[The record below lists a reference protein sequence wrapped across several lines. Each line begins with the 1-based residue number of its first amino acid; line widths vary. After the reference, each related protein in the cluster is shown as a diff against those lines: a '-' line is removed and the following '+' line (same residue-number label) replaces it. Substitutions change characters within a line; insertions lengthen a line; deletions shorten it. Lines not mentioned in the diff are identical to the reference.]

1 MRIRLFSLK
10 GPQFHAGAIWHVCE
24 HSEWPNTWPAP
35 NELRHTFGYA
45 YTSDDVHVVKVR
57 SSKGDFDVEQCK
69 TNASVELGA
78 PPRQSFALVAVV
90 CFNKA
95 ALLLRRLEG
104 GKTVSASSGKAV
116 QQCRCSVSSG
126 RQSRIPMNIVRKLGS
141 SRPSSE
147 PAASASD
154 DAESASLGDHVLAL
168 MHLRKVFNDLMR
180 NSKSPEERDL
190 KMYPVVKLFV
200 KVSQSFT
207 VEDIVNRFK
216 EAAQFASVI
225 SSMLVQE
232 IRTRAGFPSTIDAA
246 VEIITYLKPSAAAAD
261 AKTFGWSILCALALL
276 VSPNRAD
283 IVEAVCKAALPST
296 LVKTLYLF
304 CDLPDSCPLDAME
317 VRLLRD
323 VLMKVMVPVMRSQK
337 GIEQLASKDDL
348 VLIFCSV
355 SSWCPI
361 HNHIWRSCSSELLM
375 TLSSRVKSS
384 PLVNYVHDHKCV
396 QLFVDNL
403 RHAPQESLV
412 DLVDMV
418 SCLLCVLK
426 DFASV
431 SSILL
436 EDFKSAGGYEYLCD
450 LILQRS
456 STTVQNEQDALRNL
470 LFVVNSM
477 VLAGNGEIKAPETYT
492 AWKGQNNSP
501 VPQSMGEGRIVR
513 NMDAFEVLE
522 TVFILSNQTTI
533 CCTVLDVL
541 YSIFSADPMN
551 YFLLETRCPIGK
563 FVETVNAK
571 SLKTQRKLFD
581 LIEYIVFQLNYLPS
595 KEFIAIAPI
604 LKMNK
609 DMNSIHLIVR
619 SLHKILNHSVAVKDI
634 FRDVGLLDVLVT
646 VLQNAYAAVRNNND
660 DHESTWEC
668 FSLVISTLCLLVKQ
682 CNGNVVVLREIGGTK
697 TVFSMI
703 EDDRCRSGALQ
714 LLQQVVMNPSGED
727 ELAGVLALLHS
738 TPTAKLPTKCEV
750 LQFLANLLR
759 ESHRVRMAFRRV
771 GGYVYLLSIVLSLG
785 GAFKEIPDKQWVD
798 VSKKDLYVYLRN
810 LLRVLTMSMRF
821 EPSNAAFFQN
831 EVKYRSLAES
841 IHLLGCFGEKKTFAL
856 IPIEPEVLDINAELL
871 RTFTNVFNI
880 CMEDDFS
887 FSDVGL
893 TGESVSVCFV
903 YRLLYDMAFDRFDR
917 CGPVIEFK
925 FDQSGAGTS
934 VHRFLSAQEQNPYI
948 VHSGAVM
955 CICDLLAYVRVP
967 KKLEMLNLQLFL
979 IEILRS
985 TLRSE
990 RNQQVMCDAGLPR
1003 LLFDNFSSAF
1013 LLEEH
1018 PLLPPLY
1025 YILERLA
1032 AQGVAPNEF
1041 RQYMRLDEP
1050 WCCVDIDMDEPS
1062 RGGNSMSL
1070 NRVKTLVSMTT
1081 PKDLRLSWLNASPPF
1096 VEFDMSIEGF
1106 GCIFLPSI
1114 APAGS
1119 TAALT
1124 GSSSPLAHS
1133 ASQDVAKGG
1142 PLSGGLGIG
1151 ERLFPP
1157 ASGLTFMCWLYVE
1170 RFSEAGADAHPLRL
1184 LTIYRSFQGTAQ
1196 SQRSL
1201 ESITTTTDL
1210 ASVQIQISPADRN
1223 LLIATYETDTPG
1235 ADLDRDVGS
1244 KEAFARISI
1253 DELRRDRQWNHV
1265 TVVFS
1270 RWMLKSSAVSV
1281 FINGVLHSTH
1291 RINYLCQCPT
1301 LSNTGLP
1308 PLTAV
1313 NAVIGTIPGP
1323 FRKQSSLL
1331 WRLGTTYLIEEALS
1345 ANQVAQVFELGPHYA
1360 GSFQAPLSWSEK
1372 RLPNL
1377 VAEEKVSFG
1386 LHTTAVS
1393 TMTLAR
1399 LRKIYNKV
1407 DSRAIGKLLGIPSHE
1422 NITPVRVMHNSAVH
1436 LGGPARSI
1444 GGVIVGYLGMRTF
1457 YPRPVSKLFETVGGV
1472 ACILGLISMA
1482 EDTETLYAAVK
1493 TLFCSLKTNQALSNE
1508 MEKLRGFQILSVLLK
1523 EKIKLLNG
1531 HILYLLFSMVGTLD
1545 VTRETVLIPNVQTF
1559 GDLLCD
1565 LCVWNQA
1572 SVDLQRLLYEHFYQL
1587 ITEAGSQEAN
1597 LAAVRQ
1603 MDILCRLLYSL
1614 FFRPDLLKA
1623 TKDIL
1628 FNLIAA
1634 ILHPIADDASV
1645 LKFGQFLVATISP
1658 KESCFNERDLPASM
1672 KELQEVIFA
1681 PNVSFDNG
1689 LARVA
1694 YNVYI
1699 RTRCLNVLLNMLSNT
1714 GGKLNY
1720 QLCEQL
1726 SRVLGFDWVLS
1737 LVGPTSH
1744 RETVRV
1750 VLQILL
1756 AMTRHS
1762 TLMTKF
1768 REGSGNGGWLT
1779 DAESVVQ
1786 NRAGFVLGFSVSAR
1800 SGSVGA
1806 ACDLNPEV
1814 GHVPG
1819 FVALQHLLPYHA
1831 NLPETHFVLVALL
1844 VGHAVKCL
1852 PTIDTLTLDKIWSLV
1867 LNNPKEHTWASITNK
1882 AQLCPEA
1889 SLPILSVA
1897 RYCLIA
1903 NTKADWSQESPIAL
1917 LQFLLFLYQNS
1928 AEFSAYAV
1936 GADFVSA
1943 LASVLL
1949 VDDETWKHIRS
1960 SDLCNHRGLPKHNAV
1975 KYILDFLATICVDSF
1990 LSGQSAKGESV
2001 VDAVFTVVQN
2011 VAETSDVKPFV
2022 TAFDI
2027 AVMDRIEA
2035 TDILARGTNA
2045 PLAAPS
2051 SPSSSY
2057 CSLAANV
2064 FYFASKLVDCLW
2076 NDMLSCEPQEVL
2088 DFLLKLFS
2096 QVKRK
2101 SGPSVPLDA
2110 LYESLNR
2117 CLLFL
2122 MSRVTDTMKVQRSMI
2137 DCLQKVTSHRSLV
2150 FSPANSAPD
2159 FVGCM
2164 VHLLFILT
2172 DKNSFKLR
2180 PQLSNSEENLED
2192 ERSKEALEDGFSVL
2206 ANTAKRVWE
2215 ELFLSKKQILEE
2227 TLSVPVVPEVNA
2239 MRAVAA
2245 EAASQHWLTFIDN
2258 EMKGFGGKE
2267 SSQIHAQLQSKLHM
2281 VAGGLQRLASSKKTI
2296 RHVNTTKNATILP
2309 KTLMI
2314 WLQVH
2319 ISLVY
2324 QLFELRHTRYLQWH
2338 QHTEK
2343 WCLEEWAQLK
2353 QDLTRQRGLWGPR
2366 HPSRL
2371 DKYMLD
2377 STEGPC
2383 RMRKKLIPN
2392 TMFFV
2397 YYPYRPNS
2405 LVSENRS
2412 FKNKLAYSHDSKLY
2426 YERVK
2431 RLHSGC
2437 FDPRTVDLSQPV
2449 YVKPEQITT
2458 FVDDVVE
2465 MDPKMLQSSLR
2476 RPSSHE
2482 SRSLDDSTDL
2492 VDEPSD
2498 QALGLNNLDSAVGDD
2513 GSIAKLGVDQKEQK
2527 QTTDLSPRMEFTKEP
2542 DNQTLLRLL
2551 EEGEELNAMYR
2562 CARVNGLDSTE
2573 GLLLFGKCHYYLVDG
2588 FTLLK
2593 SREIRDLDF
2602 LPEELHDPIVPYVT
2616 NGSPRSRSQKR
2627 QCSKFSY
2634 EDIRECHKRRY
2645 LLQPSA
2651 IEVFSSDGRNYLLA
2665 FPKKTR
2671 DKVYAKFLACA
2682 KSMTDVGHQSVSGQ
2696 KSWVDVEQGAGFFS
2710 LLTGESSVTQR
2721 WVRGEISN
2729 FQYLMHLNTLAGRS
2743 YNDLS
2748 QYPVFPWIL
2757 RDYDSQQLDLSKPS
2771 TFRDLGKPMG
2781 AQTEERL
2788 GQFLKRYREWDDP
2801 TGETPPYMY
2810 GTHYSSAMIV
2820 LSYLVR
2826 LEPFTQQ
2833 FLKLQGGHFDLADR
2847 MFHCV
2852 KDAWISA
2859 SRNNMADVKELIPEF
2874 FYLPDFLV
2882 NTNHF
2887 ELGTKQSGVHLD
2899 DVVLPPWAKGDPREF
2914 VRLHREALESDYV
2927 SSRLHEWIDLIF
2939 GYRQQGQAAVESHN
2953 VFHHLF
2959 YEANVNFDVIH
2970 DPLTKNATLGF
2981 INNFGQIPSQLF
2993 KKPHPMK
3000 RLRLGSSAVL
3010 FSDPVAGVSCA
3021 PTDRL
3026 LFYHFCDSLEPP
3038 LHPVRELKQAVGQIA
3053 QNAKGA
3059 LFAVEQNKVLIP
3071 SQYQRYLSWGFPDN
3085 SIRLGYC
3092 DSDKSVCIY
3101 ESPYWGD
3108 VICACCPNSRTVVT
3122 GSTCTVVCVWEIV
3135 GSFGRNAA
3143 ASLQL
3148 RKRLYGH
3155 TEPVSC
3161 ISTSGS
3167 YGIIV
3172 SGSRD
3177 RTCIVWDLS
3186 NLSFIRQLEPHPGPV
3201 SAVCINEATGDI
3213 ASASGSHLYLW
3224 SLSGEKLASVST
3236 VSSSRMG
3243 TNEIIMC
3250 IAFSSLNEWDAQNVV
3265 ITGTNSG
3272 IVKMWSLAYL
3282 LCRRG
3287 SHDYGTAP
3295 PRLGIYRS
3303 VSSSFVDSSSLVV
3316 QSPKILSIGSRG
3328 EEPFECISSGETSIN
3343 FAVGNSSSSDEDLG
3357 LGSSSTMQ
3365 RQAAEGAFDSIQ
3377 CSDEANCHR
3386 TCSQMPLRRIKSE
3399 AYLPSSLGEMAPKWE
3414 RRLVFRARLSMHT
3427 AFERKDNPCPA
3438 AVTAL
3443 FPSRDHKILYVGDGC
3458 GRIWA
3463 WRTITDRHGGRA
3475 DHWVQDL
3482 SRSICSDCRQKFTL
3496 TERRHHCRN
3505 CGQLFCSRCTRF
3517 ESEVKH
3523 LKIKK
3528 PVRVCQ
3534 NCYVRLKAAEDL
3546 VFPRHSTPAHS

>member
-1 MRIRLFSLK
+1 
-10 GPQFHAGAIWHVCE
+10 
-24 HSEWPNTWPAP
+24 
-35 NELRHTFGYA
+35 
-45 YTSDDVHVVKVR
+45 
-57 SSKGDFDVEQCK
+57 
-69 TNASVELGA
+69 
-78 PPRQSFALVAVV
+78 
-90 CFNKA
+90 
-95 ALLLRRLEG
+95 
-104 GKTVSASSGKAV
+104 
-116 QQCRCSVSSG
+116 
-126 RQSRIPMNIVRKLGS
+126 MNIVRKLGS

-147 PAASASD
+147 PTSD
-154 DAESASLGDHVLAL
+154 ATNSTESTSMGDNVLAL
-168 MHLRKVFNDLMR
+168 MHLRKVFNDLVR
-180 NSKSPEERDL
+180 NSKSAEERDL
-190 KMYPVVKLFV
+190 KMYPVVKLFL

-216 EAAQFASVI
+216 EASQFVSMI

-232 IRTRAGFPSTIDAA
+232 IRMRAGFPSTVDAA
-246 VEIITYLKPSAAAAD
+246 VEIITYLKPNAAAVD
-261 AKTFGWSILCALALL
+261 VKTFGWSILSALALL
-276 VSPNRAD
+276 VSPNRVD

-296 LVKTLYLF
+296 LVKSLYLF
-304 CDLPDSCPLDAME
+304 CDLPEPCPLDSGE
-317 VRLLRD
+317 VQLLRD
-323 VLMKVMVPVMRSQK
+323 ALMKVMIPVMRSQK
-337 GIEQLASKDDL
+337 GLEQVASKDDL

-355 SSWCPI
+355 SSWCPV

-375 TLSSRVKSS
+375 TLSSRVKSCS
-384 PLVNYVHDHKCV
+384 LVNYVHDHKCV

-403 RHAPQESLV
+403 RHAAQESLA
-412 DLVDMV
+412 DLIDMV

-426 DFASV
+426 DFASFSPV
-431 SSILL
+431 LL

-456 STTVQNEQDALRNL
+456 FTTVQNEQDALRNL
-470 LFVVNSM
+470 LFVVNSV
-477 VLAGNGEIKAPETYT
+477 VLAGSGEVKAPETYI
-492 AWKGQNNSP
+492 AWQGQRGSP
-501 VPQSMGEGRIVR
+501 VRQPVGEAGRVVR

-522 TVFILSNQTTI
+522 IVFILSNQTNI
-533 CCTVLDVL
+533 CCTVLDVM
-541 YSIFSADPMN
+541 YSIFSADPVN
-551 YFLLETRCPIGK
+551 YFLLESRCPVGK
-563 FVETVNAK
+563 FIETVNAK

-581 LIEYIVFQLNYLPS
+581 LIEYVVFQLNYLPS

-604 LKMNK
+604 LKTNK
-609 DMNSIHLIVR
+609 DMNSIRLIVR
-619 SLHKILNHSVAVKDI
+619 SLHKILNHSVGVKDV

-646 VLQNAYAAVRNNND
+646 VLQNAYACVRNNSGD
-660 DHESTWEC
+660 QETTWDC
-668 FSLVISTLCLLVKQ
+668 FSLIVRTLCLLVKQ
-682 CNGNVVVLREIGGTK
+682 CNANVVVLREIGGTK
-697 TVFSMI
+697 TIFSMI
-703 EDDRCRSGALQ
+703 EDDRCRSMALQ
-714 LLQQVVMNPSGED
+714 LLQHVVMNPSGED
-727 ELAGVLALLHS
+727 ELAGILALLHS
-738 TPTAKLPTKCEV
+738 TPSAKIWTKCEV

-771 GGYVYLLSIVLSLG
+771 GGYVYLLSMVLSMG
-785 GAFKEIPDKQWVD
+785 GAFKGVRDKQWVD
-798 VSKKDLYVYLRN
+798 VPTKHLYIYLRN
-810 LLRVLTMSMRF
+810 LLRVLTVSMRF
-821 EPSNAAFFQN
+821 EPSNATFFQN
-831 EVKYRSLAES
+831 EVKYSSLTES
-841 IHLLGCFGEKKTFAL
+841 VHLLGCFGEKKAFTV
-856 IPIEPEVLDINAELL
+856 IPVEPDVLDVKIELL
-871 RTFTNVFNI
+871 RALTDVFNNS
-880 CMEDDFS
+880 MEEDFTFAS
-887 FSDVGL
+887 VGL
-893 TGESVSVCFV
+893 SNESVSVCFV

-917 CGPVIEFK
+917 FRIDQWFLQMSFSSGAVIEFK
-925 FDQSGAGTS
+925 YDQSGAGTFAY
-934 VHRFLSAQEQNPYI
+934 RFLSAQEQNPYV

-955 CICDLLAYVRVP
+955 CMCDLLSYIRDSG
-967 KKLEMLNLQLFL
+967 KLETLNLQVFL
-979 IEILRS
+979 VEILRS

-1003 LLFDNFSSAF
+1003 LLFDNFSSVF

-1025 YILERLA
+1025 YMLERLA
-1032 AQGVAPNEF
+1032 AQGMAPNEF
-1041 RQYMRLDEP
+1041 RQYMRLDAP
-1050 WCCVDIDMDEPS
+1050 WCCADMDVDEPS
-1062 RGGNSMSL
+1062 IGGGSMSL

-1124 GSSSPLAHS
+1124 GASSPLVHS
-1133 ASQDVAKGG
+1133 TSQDSSKG
-1142 PLSGGLGIG
+1142 PLSGGLGVG

-1157 ASGLTFMCWLYVE
+1157 AGGLTFLCWLYVE

-1184 LTIYRSFQGTAQ
+1184 LTIYRSFQGTGQ

-1201 ESITTTTDL
+1201 ESITSTMDL
-1210 ASVQIQISPADRN
+1210 ASMQIQISPVDRN

-1235 ADLDRDVGS
+1235 ADLDKDVGS
-1244 KEAFARISI
+1244 KEAFARISV
-1253 DELRRDRQWNHV
+1253 DELRHDRQWNHV

-1281 FINGVLHSTH
+1281 YVNGTLNSTH
-1291 RINYLCQCPT
+1291 RISYLSQYPT
-1301 LSNTGLP
+1301 ASHTGLP

-1313 NAVIGTIPGP
+1313 NAVIGTMPGP
-1323 FRKQSSLL
+1323 FRKQSTLL

-1345 ANQVAQVFELGPHYA
+1345 ASQVAQVFELGPHYA
-1360 GSFQAPLSWSEK
+1360 GSFQAPLSWREK

-1407 DSRAIGKLLGIPSHE
+1407 DSRAIGKLLGISSHE

-1457 YPRPVSKLFETVGGV
+1457 HPRPVSKLFETVGGV
-1472 ACILGLISMA
+1472 ACILGLVSMA

-1508 MEKLRGFQILSVLLK
+1508 MEKLRGYQILSVLLK

-1545 VTRETVLIPNVQTF
+1545 VTRETVIIPNVQVF

-1565 LCVWNQA
+1565 LCIWNLA

-1603 MDILCRLLYSL
+1603 LDLLCRLLYSI
-1614 FFRPDLLKA
+1614 FFRPELLKA
-1623 TKDIL
+1623 TKDIM

-1634 ILHPIADDASV
+1634 ILHPIADDASL

-1658 KESCFNERDLPASM
+1658 KESCISEKDLPASM
-1672 KELQEVIFA
+1672 KELQELLFA
-1681 PNVSFDNG
+1681 PDVNFEDGST
-1689 LARVA
+1689 RVA

-1699 RTRCLNVLLNMLSNT
+1699 RTRCLNVLLNMLLNT

-1720 QLCEQL
+1720 QLCEQI
-1726 SRVLGFDWVLS
+1726 SKVLGFDWVLS
-1737 LVGPTSH
+1737 LLSPTCH
-1744 RETVRV
+1744 RETVHI
-1750 VLQILL
+1750 VLQMLL
-1756 AMTRHS
+1756 TMTRHS

-1768 REGSGNGGWLT
+1768 REGSANGGWLT
-1779 DAESVVQ
+1779 EAESVVQ
-1786 NRAGFVLGFSVSAR
+1786 NRAGVVLGFSVSAR
-1800 SGSVGA
+1800 SGSIGA

-1814 GHVPG
+1814 EHVPG

-1831 NLPETHFVLVALL
+1831 DLPETHFVLVAMLL
-1844 VGHAVKCL
+1844 GRAVKCL

-1867 LNNPKEHTWASITNK
+1867 LNNPKEHTWANVTDK

-1889 SLPILSVA
+1889 SLPILSVV
-1897 RYCLIA
+1897 RHCLIA
-1903 NTKADWSQESPIAL
+1903 DAKADWSQENPVAL

-1928 AEFSAYAV
+1928 AEFSAYAN
-1936 GADFVSA
+1936 GTDFVST
-1943 LASVLL
+1943 LTSVLL
-1949 VDDETWKHIRS
+1949 VDEETSKVFRP
-1960 SDLCNHRGLPKHNAV
+1960 SDSNERQGLPKHKAV
-1975 KYILDFLATICVDSF
+1975 KHILDFLATICVDSF
-1990 LSGQSAKGESV
+1990 LSGQMAKGESV
-2001 VDAVFTVVQN
+2001 VDAIFTVVQN

-2022 TAFDI
+2022 TAFAF
-2027 AVMDRIEA
+2027 AVMDRVEA
-2035 TDILARGTNA
+2035 TDILARGTSA
-2045 PLAAPS
+2045 PLSAPG
-2051 SPSSSY
+2051 SPNSSY
-2057 CSLAANV
+2057 SSLAANV
-2064 FYFASKLVDCLW
+2064 FYFASKLVDSLW
-2076 NDMLSCEPQEVL
+2076 NDKLSCDPQEIL
-2088 DFLLKLFS
+2088 NFLLKLFS

-2110 LYESLNR
+2110 LYLSLNR

-2122 MSRVTDTMKVQRSMI
+2122 MSRVIDSTKAQRTMI
-2137 DCLQKVTSHRSLV
+2137 DCLQKVTSHRSLI
-2150 FSPANSAPD
+2150 FSPANSAVD

-2164 VHLLFILT
+2164 AHLLFILT
-2172 DKNSFKLR
+2172 DKSAYKLR
-2180 PQLSNSEENLED
+2180 PQLSNSEEHLD
-2192 ERSKEALEDGFSVL
+2192 KQPYKEALEDGFGVV

-2215 ELFLSKKQILEE
+2215 ELFLSKKQVLEE
-2227 TLSVPVVPEVNA
+2227 ALSVAVVPEVNA

-2245 EAASQHWLTFIDN
+2245 DSASQHWLTFIDN
-2258 EMKGFGGKE
+2258 EVKGFGGKE

-2281 VAGGLQRLASSKKTI
+2281 MAGGLQRLATSKKTV
-2296 RHVNTTKNATILP
+2296 RNVSATRSATISP
-2309 KTLMI
+2309 KTLLM
-2314 WLQVH
+2314 WLHVH

-2343 WCLEEWAQLK
+2343 WCLDEWAQLK
-2353 QDLTRQRGLWGPR
+2353 SDLIRQRGLWGPK
-2366 HPSRL
+2366 HSSKL

-2397 YYPYRPNS
+2397 CYPYRPKS
-2405 LVSENRS
+2405 FGSENKS
-2412 FKNKLAYSHDSKLY
+2412 SKNKLAYSHDSKLY

-2431 RLHSGC
+2431 RRHAGC

-2449 YVKPEQITT
+2449 DVKPEQITA

-2465 MDPKMLQSSLR
+2465 MDPKTIQSSLR
-2476 RPSSHE
+2476 RPSADE
-2482 SRSLDDSTDL
+2482 SYNCNATDLEDSAGL

-2498 QALGLNNLDSAVGDD
+2498 QPLGATNLDSAIGED
-2513 GSIAKLGVDQKEQK
+2513 GSIGKADVSGQKEQEK
-2527 QTTDLSPRMEFTKEP
+2527 APADLSPKLEFTKEP

-2573 GLLLFGKCHYYLVDG
+2573 GLLLFGKCHYYVVDG

-2602 LPEELHDPIVPYVT
+2602 LPEELHDPIVPYIT
-2616 NGSPRSRSQKR
+2616 DGSPGSRSQKR

-2651 IEVFSSDGRNYLLA
+2651 VEVFSSDGRNYLLA
-2665 FPKKTR
+2665 FPKKMR

-2682 KSMTDVGHQSVSGQ
+2682 KSMTDAGHQSVSGQ

-2757 RDYDSQQLDLSKPS
+2757 RDYDSQQLDLNNPS
-2771 TFRDLGKPMG
+2771 TFRDLSKPMG

-2882 NTNHF
+2882 NSNHF

-2953 VFHHLF
+2953 LFHHLF
-2959 YEANVNFDVIH
+2959 YEANVNFDLIH

-2981 INNFGQIPSQLF
+2981 INNFGQIPAQLF
-2993 KKPHPMK
+2993 KKPHPVK
-3000 RLRLGSSAVL
+3000 RLRLGSSPIMVN
-3010 FSDPVAGVSCA
+3010 DPTIGVYCA
-3021 PTDRL
+3021 PADRL
-3026 LFYHFCDSLEPP
+3026 FFYYFCDSLKPP
-3038 LHPVRELKQAVGQIA
+3038 LHPIREVKQAVGQIA
-3053 QNAKGA
+3053 QNAKGV
-3059 LFAVEQNKVLIP
+3059 LFAVEQN
-3071 SQYQRYLSWGFPDN
+3071 
-3085 SIRLGYC
+3085 
-3092 DSDKSVCIY
+3092 KSVCIY
-3101 ESPYWGD
+3101 ESPHWGD

-3135 GSFGRNAA
+3135 GSSGRNVA

-3161 ISTSGS
+3161 VSTSKSFG
-3167 YGIIV
+3167 YRALIIV

-3186 NLSFIRQLEPHPGPV
+3186 NLSFVRQLEPHPGPV

-3213 ASASGSHLYLW
+3213 ASAAGCQLYLW
-3224 SLSGEKLASVST
+3224 SLSGEKLASVNT
-3236 VSSSRMG
+3236 ASSSKVDM
-3243 TNEIIMC
+3243 NEIIMC
-3250 IAFSSLNEWDAQNVV
+3250 IAFSTLNEWDSRNVI

-3272 IVKMWSLAYL
+3272 IVKMWSLVYL
-3282 LCRRG
+3282 TRRR

-3295 PRLGIYRS
+3295 PKLGVCRS
-3303 VSSSFVDSSSLVV
+3303 MSTSYVDFPSSLIG
-3316 QSPKILSIGSRG
+3316 QSPKIESISSHQD
-3328 EEPFECISSGETSIN
+3328 EEPFEFITNGEASVN
-3343 FAVGNSSSSDEDLG
+3343 FTVGNSSSSDEELS
-3357 LGSSSTMQ
+3357 LGSSNAIQ
-3365 RQAAEGAFDSIQ
+3365 RRPANGIYDTVH
-3377 CSDEANCHR
+3377 CSRRTSGHR
-3386 TCSQMPLRRIKSE
+3386 NGVRTPPRRVKSE
-3399 AYLPSSLGEMAPKWE
+3399 SNLPSSQGATLAKTDAQADVRWE

-3427 AFERKDNPCPA
+3427 AFDRKDNPCPA
-3438 AVTAL
+3438 PVTAL
-3443 FPSRDHKILYVGDGC
+3443 FPSRDHKTLYVGDGC

-3463 WRTITDRHGGRA
+3463 WTIGDRHGGRA
-3475 DHWVQDL
+3475 DHWVQDP
-3482 SRSICSDCRQKFTL
+3482 SRSLCSDCHQKFTL

-3505 CGQLFCSRCTRF
+3505 CGQLFCSRCSRF

-3523 LKIKK
+3523 LKIRK

-3546 VFPRHSTPAHS
+3546 IFPRHSTPAHS